1 MKRGSPD
8 PPLDT
13 THDDYDCILYPIKLL
28 VLGEWEQQE
37 ACNQKVTEASQKTVA
52 SSGDPTHPHNSAQN
66 TKSYGS
72 YHLAGSNKRAAT
84 ELDLWDESCTQRHTE
99 SCRTYAM
106 SKPQTSIS
114 RFRSSILHTGP
125 SNSFHSILRY
135 ESDVLITSLL
145 P

>member
-37 ACNQKVTEASQKTVA
+37 ACNQKVTEASQETLA

-66 TKSYGS
+66 TESYGS
-72 YHLAGSNKRAAT
+72 YRWPAVISELPQSSTCGTNRVHSGIPSRAARMP
-84 ELDLWDESCTQRHTE
+84 CPNH
-99 SCRTYAM
+99 
-106 SKPQTSIS
+106 KPQSPDSAQAYSTPVLATVFI
-114 RFRSSILHTGP
+114 RSCVTKAM
-125 SNSFHSILRY
+125 Y
-135 ESDVLITSLL
+135 
-145 P
+145 